1 MPFEGMDFG
10 LLNRGV
16 PQIDVAG
23 SLGKG
28 FQLRDMV
35 QAHQDDQAMREL
47 SKTAGGNLGQLAD
60 LAQQK
65 GLYRQAQA
73 LRAQAVEHQVKVAD
87 LGKKLA
93 ETAKIQGEVAVQRLG
108 AVNAASQ
115 DLDKLALTAKTPEEW
130 QAGLFENAQKH
141 PIMGGLQQGPD
152 GSPIL
157 PKAYQQY
164 FDFTPAN
171 VEAARKGAMTYQAA
185 HEWAFGK
192 DMTTPE
198 GIVNIKR
205 GLDPSQPP
213 VVTPI
218 TTNPLDAG
226 TKIQQDR
233 ANELAKATTD
243 AQREAINR
251 FYDARIKKINEPG
264 MAAMMMPSGG
274 GHNTDLSAPLPDPGM
289 EAIAQAIARGDQ
301 ATQEYNIR
309 NPYAK
314 VINSRAAVIAG
325 GDLIG
330 KTGVEERKAGKVE
343 FGPKG
348 TAGKSLIA
356 LDTATGHLAHLQEL
370 GRALQN
376 GDVQSINKASN
387 YFQTQTGVPG
397 ANNFELVKNFVIPE
411 IIKTAKGAGQIT
423 EAEEK
428 QLSKLIGDM
437 SSPEQIQGFVSQAS
451 HIMGSKIQAMN
462 PVYRRY
468 FGQEA
473 SVGDRLRPETRQL
486 LQGIGV
492 DLGGGKPPDKGKAPE
507 IKFKDWWQPKPR
519 GGEPD
524 MSTRGKNPRFPQRNV
539 AWVGAGAPDGAGW
552 YAALGD
558 GTVRRVE

>member
-1 MPFEGMDFG
+1 MAFEGLDFG
-10 LLNRGV
+10 ILTRGV

-23 SLGKG
+23 SMGKG
-28 FQLRDMV
+28 LQLRDMM
-35 QAHQDDQAMREL
+35 QARKDDDAMREL
-47 SKTAGGNLGQLAD
+47 SRQAGGDLGQLAD

-65 GLYRQAQA
+65 GLYRQAQGIRKQKIDFDADVAKTKEA
-73 LRAQAVEHQVKVAD
+73 LARTDKLTREAVQAGNDEAAAFATWAFHENAAGRLTPEAWTSGLQ
-87 LGKKLA
+87 
-93 ETAKIQGEVAVQRLG
+93 EVAKAHPVMAG
-108 AVNAASQ
+108 A
-115 DLDKLALTAKTPEEW
+115 
-130 QAGLFENAQKH
+130 
-141 PIMGGLQQGPD
+141 LQQFPQFSESAIRKMLYKASTTKTALSTFMPKVEERSGALVPVTTD
-152 GSPIL
+152 IL
-157 PKAYQQY
+157 GQQTVGAPVGFKAQ
-164 FDFTPAN
+164 
-171 VEAARKGAMTYQAA
+171 
-185 HEWAFGK
+185 
-192 DMTTPE
+192 
-198 GIVNIKR
+198 
-205 GLDPSQPP
+205 
-213 VVTPI
+213 
-218 TTNPLDAG
+218 DAG

-233 ANELAKATTD
+233 ANELANAKTD
-243 AQREAINR
+243 AEREAINR
-251 FYDARIKKINEPG
+251 FYDTRIRKINEPG
-264 MAAMMMPSGG
+264 MAAMVIAGNGG
-274 GHNTDLSAPLPDPGM
+274 GNARPDAPLPDPGM

-301 ATQEYNIR
+301 PPQDYSVR
-309 NPYAK
+309 NPAGK
-314 VINSRAAVIAG
+314 LINARAAIIAG

-330 KTGVEERKAGKVE
+330 KTGVEERKAGKME
-343 FGPKG
+343 FSPKG

-356 LDTATGHLAHLQEL
+356 LDTATGHLAHLQDL
-370 GRALQN
+370 GTALQN
-376 GDVQSINKASN
+376 GDVQAINRVSN

-423 EAEEK
+423 EGEEK

-451 HIMGSKIQAMN
+451 HIMGSKIQALN
-462 PVYRRY
+462 PVYQRY